1 MLLREVSENMTGFY
15 PAGTVKK
22 THEALELEIS
32 EWTLGRLVVAAD
44 AVPKLLAG
52 IPVDVNFVQE
62 RDDEVFVGF
71 AGTARPSRSGKAIN
85 IRIEARLMTIPV
97 RALESVI
104 SGRRASARLSSPAPV
119 IDADQVQREAI
130 DADLVRSFA

>member
-1 MLLREVSENMTGFY
+1 MFKPCGTIQKDHAALRVDLPSWKL
-15 PAGTVKK
+15 GT
-22 THEALELEIS
+22 
-32 EWTLGRLVVAAD
+32 LVIAAD
-44 AVPKLLAG
+44 DVSKVLSG
-52 IPVDVNFVQE
+52 RPVDVSFVQE
-62 RDDEVFVGF
+62 RGEDVFVGF

-85 IRIEARLMTIPV
+85 IRIEARLMTVPV

-104 SGRRASARLSSPAPV
+104 SGRRASARLSAPAPI